1 MSVADSTLALPPHP
15 SLKTHRRGR
24 RPTGRLQ
31 YAFEI
36 LWAGMIVAIVCVA
49 GMIALSWLQS
59 QGAVAVVREQATE
72 IRAGK
77 LDQAYGLFSSDFR
90 SSMTL
95 PMFRRWLH
103 RQPALSSIQNLHIWG
118 RWAGSGTVTLSGS
131 FQDDLGHSY
140 PVRYSLIRE
149 NGDWRID
156 SVQVRE
162 EVPESLSNTER
173 FHYI

>member
-1 MSVADSTLALPPHP
+1 MSAADPALALPPHP
-15 SLKTHRRGR
+15 SLKTRRRGR

-49 GMIALSWLQS
+49 GMVALSWLQS
-59 QGAVAVVREQATE
+59 QGAVAVVRQQATE

-103 RQPALSSIQNLHIWG
+103 RQPAL
-118 RWAGSGTVTLSGS
+118 
-131 FQDDLGHSY
+131 
-140 PVRYSLIRE
+140 
-149 NGDWRID
+149 
-156 SVQVRE
+156 
-162 EVPESLSNTER
+162 
-173 FHYI
+173 

>member
-1 MSVADSTLALPPHP
+1 MSAAGPALALPPHP
-15 SLKTHRRGR
+15 SAKTRRRGR

-36 LWAGMIVAIVCVA
+36 LWAGMIVAIVCLA
-49 GMIALSWLQS
+49 GMVALSWLQS
-59 QGAVAVVREQATE
+59 QGAVAVVRQQATE

-77 LDQAYGLFSSDFR
+77 LDQAYELFSSDYR
-90 SSMTL
+90 SSITL

-118 RWAGSGTVTLSGS
+118 RWAGSGIVTLSGS
-131 FQDDLGHSY
+131 FQDDFGHSY

-162 EVPESLSNTER
+162 EVPESLPNIER

>member
-1 MSVADSTLALPPHP
+1 MSAVDPTLALPPHP
-15 SLKTHRRGR
+15 SLKSRRRGA
-24 RPTGRLQ
+24 RPSGKLQ

-36 LWAGMIVAIVCVA
+36 LYAGLIVAFVCIAGMV
-49 GMIALSWLQS
+49 ALSWLQS
-59 QGAVAVVREQATE
+59 RGAVAVVREQATE

-103 RQPALSSIQNLHIWG
+103 RQPALSSIQNLHLWW
-118 RWAGSGTVTLSGS
+118 RNAGSGIVTLAGS
-131 FQDDLGHSY
+131 FQDDFGHSY
-140 PVRYSLIRE
+140 PVRYSVIRE